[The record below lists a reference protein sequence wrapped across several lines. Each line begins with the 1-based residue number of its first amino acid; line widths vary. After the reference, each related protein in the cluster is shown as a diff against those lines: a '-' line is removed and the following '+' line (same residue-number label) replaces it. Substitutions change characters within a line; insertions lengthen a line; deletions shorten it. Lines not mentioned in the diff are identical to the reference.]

1 MFNQLLVNLTSSTQF
16 LSVFGKLTEAT
27 DGFTKEA
34 QSFAPYILV
43 GGLVIAVFF
52 AMFKGNQGWDYLKSR
67 VGFIIACTIVLAS
80 AWDIIQYFMK
90 LFGN

>member
-1 MFNQLLVNLTSSTQF
+1 MFNHLLVQLNSTPM

-52 AMFKGNQGWDYLKSR
+52 AIFKGNQGWDYLKSR

-80 AWDIIQYFMK
+80 AWDIIQYFTN